1 MTIEQ
6 RVTRHYTHG
15 DLAAAV
21 LEALR
26 AAGKDLDRLTL
37 EDLAPID
44 EFHVRGRAATMEL
57 GANLDP
63 IPAMQ
68 VLDVGSGIGGPS
80 RHLAALYGCRI
91 TGLDLSKEYCRV
103 ATMLAERVGL
113 SAQVSYRQGN
123 ALAMPFDGGAFGA
136 AYTQH
141 VAMNIADKASLYA
154 EVARVLGPGGRFGIY
169 DLLQGEGGEVF
180 YPVPWAR
187 TAADS
192 FLVRPME
199 LRALLEAAGF
209 EILSWRDT
217 TAAGREWFKEMRA
230 RQESGGQPRLGA
242 HVLLGADFPAMVRS
256 QVRNFAEDRLAAV
269 EVICRKP

>member
-1 MTIEQ
+1 MTIEE
-6 RVTRHYTHG
+6 RVARHYTQG
-15 DLAAAV
+15 DLGAAV
-21 LEALR
+21 LKALR

-37 EDLAPID
+37 EDLAPVD

-57 GANLDP
+57 GAGLELT
-63 IPAMQ
+63 PAMH

-80 RHLAALYGCRI
+80 RHLAAAYGCRI
-91 TGLDLSKEYCRV
+91 TGLDLTEEYCRV

-113 SAQVSYRQGN
+113 AAQVSYRQGN
-123 ALAMPFDGGAFGA
+123 ALAMRFDDGTFAA

-154 EVARVLGPGGRFGIY
+154 EVARVLGPGGRFGLY
-169 DLLQGEGGEVF
+169 DLLQGEGGAVLF
-180 YPVPWAR
+180 PVPWAR
-187 TAADS
+187 TAAES
-192 FLVRPME
+192 ILVKPME
-199 LRALLEAAGF
+199 LRSLLEAAGF

-230 RQESGGQPRLGA
+230 RNESDGPPQLGFG
-242 HVLLGADFPAMVRS
+242 VLLGADFTTMARN

-269 EVICRKP
+269 EVICRKR